1 MLAIGR
7 ALMSDPRLIML
18 DEPSL
23 GLAPLVVSNIM
34 DVIVRI
40 KQRGTT
46 GLLVEQNAAESLRI
60 ADRGYVMETG
70 NVTIADTSE
79 NLMRNEKVRQ
89 AYLGT

>member
-1 MLAIGR
+1 
-7 ALMSDPRLIML
+7 ML

-23 GLAPLVVSNIM
+23 GLAPLVIATIM
-34 DVIVRI
+34 DVIIRI
-40 KQRGTT
+40 KQRGTA

-70 NVTIADTSE
+70 KVSLTGTSMA
-79 NLMRNEKVRQ
+79 LMGDEKVRQ